1 MTVSR
6 WIRARA
12 GELTRFGIVGV
23 AGIGV
28 NLGVFNL
35 LRLGPLAPDRTVA
48 GDDDR
53 VVTAK
58 VIATLVSILFAWV
71 AHREW
76 TYRGRARHRP
86 ARELVLFG
94 LVNGAA
100 LVVEAGT
107 VAISHHWWGFTSLLA
122 DNVAS
127 LVGIGLGTV
136 TRYAGY
142 AVLVFAPPPDDA
154 AERSDVGPPGSP
166 RSGAEDTPAG

>member
-1 MTVSR
+1 MTTLLAWLRS
-6 WIRARA
+6 RA

-23 AGIGV
+23 AGIVV

-35 LRLGPLAPDRTVA
+35 LRLGPLSPDAEVA

-58 VIATLVSILFAWV
+58 IIATLASILFAWV

-76 TYRGRARHRP
+76 TYRGRRRHRP
-86 ARELVLFG
+86 AREAVLFG
-94 LVNGAA
+94 VVNGAA
-100 LVVEAGT
+100 LVVEAG
-107 VAISHHWWGFTSLLA
+107 ALALSHHWWGFTSALA

-142 AVLVFAPPPDDA
+142 ALLVFDAPADDA
-154 AERSDVGPPGSP
+154 AAPESSAAGSS
-166 RSGAEDTPAG
+166 RDDG

>member
-1 MTVSR
+1 MTVVR

-12 GELTRFGIVGV
+12 SELTRFGVVGV
-23 AGIGV
+23 AGIVV

-35 LRLGPLAPDRTVA
+35 LRLGPLAPDATVA
-48 GDDDR
+48 GEDDR

-58 VIATLVSILFAWV
+58 VLATLASILFAWV
-71 AHREW
+71 AHRRW

-94 LVNGAA
+94 VVNGAA
-100 LVVEAGT
+100 LAVEAAA
-107 VAISHHWWGFTSLLA
+107 VAISHHWWGFTGLVA

-136 TRYAGY
+136 TRYLGY
-142 AVLVFAPPPDDA
+142 GMFVFSAVGDPQGPTGDDA
-154 AERSDVGPPGSP
+154 PATGPAS
-166 RSGAEDTPAG
+166 EDGRAGG

>member
-1 MTVSR
+1 MTPLA

-12 GELTRFGIVGV
+12 GELTRFGTVGV
-23 AGIGV
+23 AGIVV

-35 LRLGPLAPDRTVA
+35 LRLGPLGPDAAVA

-58 VIATLVSILFAWV
+58 IIATLVSILVAWV

-76 TYRGRARHRP
+76 TYRGRRRHRP

-94 LVNGAA
+94 AINA
-100 LVVEAGT
+100 LALAVEAGT
-107 VAISHHWWGFTSLLA
+107 VAISHHGWGLTGTLA
-122 DNVAS
+122 DNLAS
-127 LVGIGLGTV
+127 LVGIGLGTI

-142 AVLVFAPPPDDA
+142 TVFVFARHGEEPEASGGDARRDDA
-154 AERSDVGPPGSP
+154 A
-166 RSGAEDTPAG
+166 GA